1 MADEE
6 ETENTGEEIRESIE
20 RAASGAPAAGWAVR
34 DRFSADEIFERVL
47 ASADEEIAI
56 EKQRLF
62 FSGLAAGFAI
72 VLTFLGHALGAA
84 VFPDNPFLSAILYP
98 VGFIYI
104 ILGQYQLYT
113 EETLPPVALVLSR
126 LASLPLLLRVW
137 GIVIV
142 GNVVGAG
149 LGAYVLANGQV
160 LSPEAAAVGA
170 EFAAHGLENDWWA
183 VFNRALF
190 AGWLVAGVVWLD
202 HAARDTISRLLL
214 IYVIFYM
221 IAAAELYHV
230 ITAACEVFY
239 YLLETDG
246 SLAVVYEFWLP
257 VFLGNTIGG
266 VFLVTL
272 VNYAQIEQQRFPDIR
287 VLNTR
292 ELFFSWRGGKGEP
305 SIPRPEDDA
314 EPESASA
321 RETRAETDDEPDD

>member
-1 MADEE
+1 MAEDEE
-6 ETENTGEEIRESIE
+6 SGEESTGDEIRESIE

-47 ASADEEIAI
+47 ASAAEEIAI

-72 VLTFLGHALGAA
+72 VLTFLGHAVGAA
-84 VFPDNPFLSAILYP
+84 IFPDNPFLSALLYP

-126 LASLPLLLRVW
+126 LASLPLLARVW

-160 LSPEAAAVGA
+160 LSPEAARAGA
-170 EFAAHGLENDWWA
+170 EFVGHGLERSWWA

-202 HAARDTISRLLL
+202 HAARDTISRLIL

-221 IAAAELYHV
+221 IATAELYHV
-230 ITAACEVFY
+230 ITAACEAFY

-246 SLAVVYEFWLP
+246 SLRVVYEFWLP

-272 VNYAQIEQQRFPDIR
+272 VNYAQVERQRFPDIR
-287 VLNTR
+287 VLTAR
-292 ELFFSWRGGKGEP
+292 ELLFSWRGGKGEP
-305 SIPRPEDDA
+305 LVPRADVETESETEGQSGVEDG
-314 EPESASA
+314 SN
-321 RETRAETDDEPDD
+321 DE